1 MKSSRNLKNNIK
13 NTLLKILCVIAL
25 VSVTLAGMKL
35 AGFSAFVENKEE
47 VEIKEAQK
55 NLEVKGS
62 TTTVTV
68 AGDGA
73 IVCEDIIQGVKD
85 CNLADGNY
93 IFRITGVDKDGN
105 EETIDYPVELINYYD
120 DVHYQV
126 SDGVE
131 ETDDNGHTT
140 SAVCLG
146 DNSTD
151 YKMLVV
157 KYHKNL
163 TIDEGVKLTA
173 TSVDK
178 LTYKKGMYVCVLGKI
193 TNNGEISMTARGTYN
208 KEGENVYLYKKLDN
222 SFAYI
227 PAAGGAGA
235 DDYWAGGDRT
245 SYGTAGHDGEN
256 RGTGGGGAGGAI
268 LGDCNYGSTIY
279 GGTAGTS
286 YSGGTG
292 SGGLGANLYSNYH
305 NERGN
310 PNGGTGGPGVGYRGK
325 SSWWVRGAGG
335 GTGNTGGLGASNSYN
350 GGTYQCGNYAGN
362 KGNDGT
368 GGLLL
373 VYGREIENNSV
384 ISADGI
390 KSSTPDQSH
399 FPAGGASGG
408 GSVNVFSEDLKG
420 NGQLSAKGGASA
432 QCSGK
437 GGEGSATFTKTGSA
451 LSYPEE
457 KIYIDVG
464 FTKNIKEDMF
474 YDMPDLEYATPSTLG
489 KLTYSVADT
498 SIATIDNKG
507 ILTGKAY
514 GETILTVTDAGNDKV
529 ANIPVV
535 VCRSFD
541 SIVQGFRDSNVADGN
556 YEIAIKGSI
565 MNFEVI
571 NYYDDMHYSLDDGQ
585 ESKVVEFGDDTTDY
599 KTLIVKFHKNLTVDK
614 GVTLTAKQVE
624 NLTYKKGMYVCVL
637 GDIVNNGEITMT
649 ARGTYHQE
657 GENVYLWKNTDKTYE
672 FVPAQGGVGAS
683 DVSFRWEGGGAKGG
697 NGENRGTGAGGTGGG
712 YTGDEGAYL
721 VMRGG
726 SKGTSYSGGSG
737 SGGAQINFS
746 GGTYYNALAEENGGA
761 GGVGSA
767 GRGSSSW
774 AYRTAGGGV
783 GNLGGVGG
791 QSDGSGYKQ
800 GNTTNYTGSNGTG
813 GLLIIYADQIYN
825 YNKLTANGVD
835 ASTSNYYAGGAS
847 GGGSLNIF
855 TRNMAIEGTVTA
867 NGGQRYGCG
876 GAGGDGCAT
885 ITLVGSRLNYAV
897 KSLVLNVADTHTID
911 NSKLS
916 YFKLDEIQT
925 REISLGTVTFESLD
939 TSIATVNNNGLIT
952 AVNPGKT
959 KIKIT
964 DTTNSIST
972 YIYVD
977 VVTNAKM
984 SIEAGK
990 NFTVSLKANG
1000 TVWTYGLNDKGQLG
1014 IGNNESKNTPV
1025 KVEALSNVIQISTGY
1040 NHTLVLL
1047 KNGKVYSFGEGDKGQ
1062 LGDGMEENSNAPVKV
1077 DGLSNIVK
1085 VDAWKNSSFAI
1096 DKDGKVYA
1104 WGENYSTLPM
1114 RMVFTEKVV
1123 DISGNMVV
1131 TEKGQVYCLDDLT
1144 APISGLKGIAKISCG
1159 ETHYLALDTEGIV
1172 SVWGSNT
1179 YGECATETTGAV
1191 SVKTLTDGV
1200 REISAGNHMS
1210 MYAKENGEAYVLGNN
1225 ASGQIGQNDIAKIA
1239 IPTKIGLS
1247 ENVKIEEVLVG
1258 EGENSGVVDENGF
1271 VWLTG
1276 TNLNGELGIGSSES
1290 QKVYTKTGD
1299 SIITI
1304 DQDEPV
1310 YLDVGESVTI
1320 TSVLENTYNL
1330 KLDII
1335 DDVQSHFTY
1344 ELSNS
1349 NKMTLSGRTITAN
1362 NYGKAT
1368 LTITY
1373 PATGKTKQVQIGSV
1387 MKMDS
1392 IVQGLRDAD
1401 LADGDY
1407 EILVKDQ
1414 VYSVELINYYDDMR
1428 YSLAEGET
1436 SKTVALGD
1444 DTTDYKTLVVKYH
1457 GDLIVDKDVTLTAK
1471 NVDNL
1476 TYKKGMYIC
1485 VLGDIHNN
1493 GTITMTARGTYH
1505 QEGENVYLW
1514 QNIDDTYEY
1523 VPADSNNEGETSAVW
1538 VKGGIYGPKGFDG
1551 ENRSTGGG
1559 GTGGAV
1565 SGDYGYTWKRYGGA
1579 SGTSYSGG
1587 SGSGSANGSW
1597 RSGYVDNGKPEPNGG
1612 AGGTGIALRQGT
1624 SGWSYRTASGGTGNL
1639 GGQGA
1644 ETPGASVYIANSTNP
1659 SYYGK
1664 NGTGGLL
1671 VLYADNLYNNNQITA
1686 NGVDSTNVWVSGGA
1700 SGGGSVNIFANTVV
1714 AKGIVTADGG
1724 KGYYYAGAG
1733 GNGSVTIN
1741 ELGSLLNYAKKSLT
1755 LNVSETY
1762 QIDRAKLGYTKLNE
1776 IQTEDLTIGSLV
1788 YESLNSNIATVDSTG
1803 KITGITVGKTKIKI
1817 TDVTNNYST
1826 YIMVNVTK
1834 EGLITPQIKE
1844 GENFTISLKANG
1856 TVWAYGLNDKG
1867 QLGIGSTD
1875 NSNIP
1880 VPVLDEQGKEL
1891 KDFIEIEVGDAS
1903 GIAVDKYGSVYTWGV
1918 NSYAKNTTNEE
1929 TGVTTSSV
1937 VTENQLFATKVEGL
1951 NNIVKVE
1958 AYNNNFYVI
1967 DNVGNLYVWG
1977 KDFSKLTAIPLA
1989 VPVIDIAQDI
1999 ILGENGLVYY
2009 VKDASKPIDYLSN
2022 ICEIE
2027 AGDDHYLFVNT
2038 DGYACS
2044 LGKNDYGQ
2052 LGDGSTTER
2061 TVPVLVKTE
2070 TGYLQNVANIS
2081 AGSKASMAVTFDGEV
2096 YSFGQNN
2103 NSKLGID
2110 SASSNIAVKVT
2121 NTQDL
2126 EGNALELEQFEVVE
2140 TGKNHS
2146 SIMDKNGFVYNCGFN
2161 TQGQLG
2167 TEDNVNRTIFT
2178 KIGTIGITLRPEFVT
2193 VVKGNTQDF
2202 CIIPSNSFNLKTDI
2216 SYNASIETK
2225 ETNEKEA
2232 TIAEISGVDNSEV
2245 TNTKKY
2251 IENYRLTGNKIGR
2264 TLITAKTADSS
2275 KNIWVN
2281 VVNNENAKASAKVVN
2296 GKGFS
2301 VALKADGT
2309 VWSWGANNN
2318 GQLGLGT
2325 TENKNEPHQVE
2336 VEEEIID
2343 ISAGEGHT
2351 LLLGKSGKVYSF
2363 GLNSNGQ
2370 LGTGNLAI
2378 YKAPVDINLG
2388 NIAKVIAKNNTSF
2401 AITEEGKVYAWGNGY
2416 TKLPQLL
2423 EIERNVVDIG
2433 LNYYLA
2439 DDGIVRNL
2447 NSNTAIMLSLNET
2460 LPSELPVIE
2469 NERIVQISEGIDNIL
2484 MLAESGRVYS
2494 YGTNT
2499 YGQLGDGSLVSKL
2512 SGITTAVKTGEH
2524 NILENVKEVSAGDRY
2539 GVAVTTDGKVYV
2551 FGINETKQL
2560 GFDNIVEDGGI
2571 QESHYA
2577 ILKEDV
2583 TNIERVTAGHLHTSV
2598 YKQDGNVYT
2607 WGEGTDGELGNGE
2620 TSSYHDAQNV
2630 GKNTIKTN
2638 SNEIVTEVEDTF
2650 DIDAMIN
2657 YFNLFGSIDTS
2668 FTYEI
2673 LDSSKALV
2681 DVLTGEGM
2689 GISTGRTSVI
2699 VKSGT
2704 SNEIAVVKL
2713 LVLEKGAKPENMD
2726 IHIEPQIETYGNHVA
2741 MLKVDGTV
2749 WCYGLG
2755 TYGELGNGY
2764 TYNSDEPVKALFPIG
2779 TIITKIA
2786 VGENH
2791 CLALDSKGYVW
2802 VWGRNNYYQL
2812 GNDSNANILTPT
2824 KITKLS
2830 NIKDIACGP
2839 NTSFAVTESG
2849 EVYGCGLNANG
2860 ECGIGSYTNKI
2871 TINKAKYMT
2880 DVIDIKAG
2888 KNHTIALK
2896 STGEVYVTGSNLYGE
2911 IALDMN
2917 TRKVNLFTKVE
2928 TLNNVTAISA
2938 GDSNNMVIKTDGK
2951 VYAWGEN
2958 IYKELGTGDNST
2970 YSNIPTKVQGLTD
2983 IRYIEG
2989 GKGYNL
2995 AINSN
3000 GDLYEIGLNSS
3011 SELGNGSNT
3020 NVTEFTKLTTIDNV
3034 LQVSAGLGYTTY
3046 LKQDGTV
3053 WANGDY
3059 TRGDLDIKAKTR
3071 SNVPVQIGNDETGLG
3086 ITEVTLGIDKTKR
3099 ISENCAYALNLIK
3112 LDDNFADT
3120 LNYVSLN
3127 EDIAT
3132 VDENGVVTGKRIG
3145 TTRVNAT
3152 SSINGRIYS
3161 VLVKVVENN
3170 SQIAPKVVAGDDF
3183 ATVLKADGSLWS
3195 FGYNSDGRLGIGNNI
3210 TSDIPTKTNILATYV
3225 DVKAGRNFII
3235 ALRSDGKV
3243 WTVGNNEKGALANGT
3258 TTSKNKF
3265 AEVSGLDSITK
3276 IAAGDNFGLALDNL
3290 GIVYKWGNGTL
3301 EPDIMQ
3307 VTGQR
3312 IIDISA
3318 GNDQSV
3324 FVTAKGNV
3332 LGKGSIL
3339 NTQLDGIDNAVKT
3352 QVTSDSIV
3360 ILTSDGKVYEY
3371 KAGVLSLINVNN
3383 VIDISANQGNVMYQ
3397 TIDENTYVSGTNA
3410 NGELG
3415 TGITSAVV
3423 VPVQTIKHSSDTF
3436 GIGVGYKNTY
3446 IINNSGNL
3454 YSAGSNVYGSL
3465 GNGTR
3470 NASEEHLLVGNR
3482 EFNIE
3487 PESCTMKVGDV
3498 EEVKITGEPF
3508 NVFEGKEISSDEY
3521 TWVGDADTV
3530 VEVEPGKFT
3539 ALDVGTAHI
3548 TVTDKLTGDEKTVT
3562 RIVIAQDKDRI
3573 KKITVN
3579 DVEAELA
3586 TDSSES
3592 DMKYKV
3598 KVVTNSNTG
3607 VLRIWTNVNTDRIS
3621 IDNKENWSYNG
3632 ILNQEITLENKT
3644 TEIPIVIGIQNNA
3657 GEYPVEENYTLVVEK
3672 ITDDVGIK
3680 KITATSVDSTGNTSE
3695 ITAIPVNLTRYEV
3708 VVEEDTDISTVNVLV
3723 NSEFTSISVDGLGYE
3738 LQEQSKDITLDN
3750 YAKEVS
3756 IAVKTEAGTIAEYT
3770 LVIYKKNQAME
3781 LSDVIVNEKHASKVS
3796 EGTYAVTIDK
3806 DLDVADIWASVS
3818 NNIAQVSIANNEYK
3832 PQFNTNILDID
3843 SDVTEVS
3850 IKVKLGDDVREYLL
3864 YIYREKETETD
3875 IDVKMDMVM
3884 VNSNVIEP
3892 EADGLTYIAYLP
3904 SSETKATIRAIAKD
3918 SNNKVQIEDFEEEVG
3933 ESCKEVNT
3941 SLSEN
3946 TYIIKLKDN
3955 SSNET
3960 QYTVIIRKAESD
3972 VSLKEV
3978 YVSKDDKD
3986 IKAKLQ
3992 SDGTYLVKVPSNY
4005 ENVDVTAV
4013 TGYILAHVQ
4022 VNETG
4027 EYVVHEDTQNV
4038 VLSEDLTEVKIK
4050 VKSKDES
4057 IEKEYIL
4064 KIQKQANNVDLFK
4077 VQVDGEDAVLGEDGH
4092 YHYYLTDA
4100 LMNVNVKAI
4109 TDDENAYVRIG
4120 NSQYAIHE
4128 MAKQLDITSKQTETF
4143 IQVKA
4148 EDGSIKDYLLIIE
4161 GLPDDTT
4168 IKQVVVNGVQATYI
4182 EGKNRYEIRSDD
4194 SSFDIEVTLNDLLAT
4209 MVLGDNEEAQGV
4221 DSIMVS
4227 KQGSETIV
4235 KVIVTSQNK
4244 LETEEYIIAIL
4255 EKSSNTNI
4263 DTIKVNG
4270 KIIGPRLDGKYYVG
4284 LKHDT
4289 TEINVE
4295 ATAEDEYAITQINGL
4310 ANSTYIAGVTETV
4323 VDGTITYTYEVLVTA
4338 EDGTQATYN
4347 VIVEILDGNTDILS
4361 VKVGKDDINLND
4373 ATLLEDGNYYYKIE
4387 RVSSGYVSIELVSD
4401 KSTITING
4409 VNGPTVEVSLLEEKN
4424 TIPVVITAEDGTYK
4438 EISVIIEKKSANT
4451 SIEKIEGTGV
4461 LRTVIGKDEAQVYI
4475 DEDLTDIDLTIIL
4488 VNELGGLKLQS
4499 ETDYELSQI
4508 TRTINYA
4515 AYEADGVSSV
4525 PISIKAEDGTEK
4537 DYIINIYKE
4546 ANLELD
4552 EVIVNSDSLV
4562 YDEVTGRYSKL
4573 VANGNK
4579 PAITITAKN
4588 SLQTIQLI
4596 NEEGTVVAT
4605 GTGTLTTNQDLS
4617 TTDLTTKYTIKI
4629 ISHNGEEYGAKEYKL
4644 WITQRSTETGI
4655 TYIKVD
4661 GLGTTQEEDNF
4672 ISMVSGKDTYPLE
4685 IKLKDSK
4692 ATVKVEDLSG
4702 NTLINNQTGILHG
4715 NIAIPDGETKQFK
4728 VIVTS
4733 ENGETKEY
4741 TLSVERISSNLE
4753 ISEIKITDYDDSLI
4767 EITRYVTS
4775 YDEKTKTYRIVV
4787 NKNLEEST
4795 IEVTTVSSFTN
4806 IVLDNTYNG
4815 NGTVSMTKE
4824 LSGLGINAITI
4835 KLTAADGSVETKY
4848 LELVQL
4854 SDEIGIDKVIVDGSE
4869 LVADELGN
4877 YETTVTDEYN
4887 ISVVNVILP
4896 MDTSKVSINNQN
4908 ENYGAAVAEISKG
4921 NNRKIIV
4928 PIKVTAEDGTTY
4940 TYTLTLN
4947 VISHDNSVQL
4957 VKVDDVQ
4964 CTFIDNKYVV
4974 YIDKYETEANVFIKA
4989 GVEFSLIKHVM
5000 EDTSEVSALDELSYT
5015 VDTSDLTQNVITST
5029 FTVIAEDGTL
5039 KDYTIEMIRKDDNNS
5054 ISKVYVD
5061 DEEVGANSGHE
5072 TYTDVTYGPVPIV
5085 GNTAKVKVIA
5095 DSELSRVEFNGN
5107 SANGQLE
5114 QTVTLSSEDKITEVP
5129 VRITSQQGTVLE
5141 TVIYLEK
5148 VSNNYGLEYV
5158 KVNYETIEH
5167 DEDNIFVSYIYDT
5180 LNKVQVDIKAEN
5192 ENALIMRT
5200 TIDGLQYLDST
5211 GASSKAKG
5219 LLSMEVDTPDMV
5231 QAIYFR
5237 IIAENGEESDVYT
5250 LIIEKMST
5258 DATLKEIYVDGV
5270 LIEPNAAG
5278 RYETSILDSNTTP
5291 LIKAVTNH
5299 DKAYVRIALGDER
5312 LNVSEQNV
5320 NINTSR
5326 QVIIPI
5332 TVRSQAGTTKVTYLY
5347 LNKISTSLLLDVL
5360 TLDGKNADIYNP
5372 STHTYRFLVDNE
5384 STQFELLAVA
5394 ESDYSILEYEGV
5406 EYDASLRT
5414 IVNMELSE
5422 QGKTLK
5428 LKEKSEAGDELEY
5441 KVEIVRRSE
5450 DTSLEYLK
5458 VNDKIRQPDEV
5469 NGDVYTVPI
5478 PKDATSAVIEVKT
5491 NYSFASVR
5499 LGDNEPIRQYD
5510 KGVLDISDI
5519 EEQRIIVPIVVTA
5532 VDGTTIRTYNVVLVR
5547 KGAGI
5552 GGQVVTQNLE
5562 DKHVA
5567 EITVYR
5573 TDDLREI
5580 DDELDPREVIY
5591 RGFTNEDGSFDI
5603 ELSSGKEYDIIFK
5616 KSGYLSYTVT
5626 NVYVQDFE
5634 QSALGTITLFAGDV
5648 DENGEIELDDLVELN
5663 DQIGVV
5669 VTDENKVFDL
5679 NEDGVIDNDD
5689 RKLLKK
5695 NYHKKVESKVWVMP
5709 VPVTTSSTPA
5719 GAHLTMVSPVSTRNM
5734 VNTNM
5739 VVDNSVKPDFVYPL
5753 DKGFRVSSDYGN
5765 RVDPLDG
5772 SSSFHSGIDLVGK
5785 HNANI
5790 YSIADGEVTYAGVQS
5805 SYGNCVEIKH
5815 VVQGETIYSFYAHM
5829 ALIDVKVGDKVKQG
5843 DVIGLE
5849 GGDPI
5854 TDPNPGR
5861 TTVHHL
5867 HFEVRTG
5874 SGYRNNVNPRLYL
5887 EF

>member
-1 MKSSRNLKNNIK
+1 MEQNSKLKNEFKNILFK
-13 NTLLKILCVIAL
+13 VLCVIAL

-35 AGFSAFVENKEE
+35 AGFSAFVENKEN
-47 VEIKEAQK
+47 VEITEVQK
-55 NLEVKGS
+55 NVIVRGT

-73 IVCEDIIQGVKD
+73 IVCEDIIQGVRD

-93 IFRITGVDKDGN
+93 TFRVTGVDSAGN
-105 EETIDYPVELINYYD
+105 VETKDYPVELINYYN
-120 DVHYQV
+120 DVHYTT
-126 SDGVE
+126 SDGIE

-140 SAVCLG
+140 FAVNLG
-146 DNSTD
+146 DDSTD

-163 TIDEGVKLTA
+163 IIDEGVKLTA
-173 TSVDK
+173 KSVNK

-208 KEGENVYLYKKLDN
+208 QEGENVYLWKKLDS
-222 SFAYI
+222 SFAYV
-227 PAAGGAGA
+227 PAVGGAGA
-235 DDYWAGGDRT
+235 DDYWAGGNRY
-245 SYGTAGHDGEN
+245 SSGTAGHDGVA

-286 YSGGTG
+286 YSGGSG

-305 NERGN
+305 NEKAS
-310 PNGGTGGPGVGYRGK
+310 PNGGAGGPGVGYRGS
-325 SSWWVRGAGG
+325 SSWAGRGAGG
-335 GTGNTGGLGASNSYN
+335 GTGNTGGLGASNYYN
-350 GGTYQCGNYAGN
+350 GGTYQCGNYAVN

-368 GGLLL
+368 GGLLIL
-373 VYGREIENNSV
+373 YSRELENNSI

-390 KSSTPDQSH
+390 KSSVPDAGH

-408 GSVNVFSEDLKG
+408 GSVNIFTEYMSG
-420 NGQLSAKGGASA
+420 NGELSAKGGASA
-432 QCSGK
+432 QYSGK
-437 GGEGSATFTKTGSA
+437 GGEGTVTVAKVGSA

-474 YDMPDLEYATPSTLG
+474 YDVPDSEYASPLSLG
-489 KLTYSVADT
+489 KLTYSIADT
-498 SIATIDNKG
+498 SIATIDSKG
-507 ILTGKAY
+507 ILTGVAY
-514 GETILTVTDAGNDKV
+514 GETTLTITDAGNNKDRV
-529 ANIPVV
+529 IPVV

-541 SIVQGFRDSNVADGN
+541 SIVQGFRDSNMPDGN
-556 YEIAIKGSI
+556 YEIAIKGTV

-571 NYYDDMHYSLDDGQ
+571 NYYDDMHYTLDDGE
-585 ESKVVEFGDDTTDY
+585 ESKVVELGDSTTDY
-599 KTLIVKFHKNLTVDK
+599 KTLIVKYHKNLTVDK
-614 GVTLTAKQVE
+614 GVTLTAKQVD
-624 NLTYKKGMYVCVL
+624 NLTYKKGMYICVL

-649 ARGTYHQE
+649 ARGTYNQE
-657 GENVYLWKNTDKTYE
+657 GENVYLWKNTNKTYE
-672 FVPAQGGVGAS
+672 FVPAQGGVGAP
-683 DVSFRWEGGGAKGG
+683 DVTFRWDGGGAKGG

-712 YTGDEGAYL
+712 RTDDEGAYL

-737 SGGAQINFS
+737 SGGVNLNFS
-746 GGTYYNALAEENGGA
+746 GGTYYNAMAEENGGA

-774 AYRTAGGGV
+774 AYRTASGGV
-783 GNLGGVGG
+783 GNLGGLGG

-800 GNTTNYTGSNGTG
+800 GNTTNYTGPNGTG
-813 GLLIIYADQIYN
+813 GLLIVYADEIYN
-825 YNKLTANGVD
+825 YNKITANGVD
-835 ASTSNYYAGGAS
+835 ASTSTYYAGGAS
-847 GGGSLNIF
+847 GGGSLNVF

-867 NGGQRYGCG
+867 NGGQKYGAG

-885 ITLVGSRLNYAV
+885 ITLVGSRLNYTE
-897 KSLVLNVADTHTID
+897 KSLVLNVSDTHSID
-911 NSKLS
+911 KNKLS
-916 YFKLDEIQT
+916 YQKLDEVQT
-925 REISLGTVTFESLD
+925 KEIGLGTVTFESLD
-939 TSIATVNNNGLIT
+939 TLIATVNSSGVIT
-952 AVNPGKT
+952 AVNEGKT

-964 DTTNSIST
+964 DTTNNIST

-977 VVTNAKM
+977 VVRTAKM
-984 SIEAGK
+984 AIEAGK

-1014 IGNNESKNTPV
+1014 IGNNENKNTPV
-1025 KVEALSNVIQISTGY
+1025 KVESLDDVTQIATGY
-1040 NHTLVLL
+1040 SHTLALL
-1047 KNGKVYSFGEGDKGQ
+1047 KNGKVYSFGAGALGQ
-1062 LGDGMEENSNAPVKV
+1062 LGDSMEEDSNSPVKV
-1077 DGLSNIVK
+1077 DGISNIVK
-1085 VDAWKNSSFAI
+1085 VDAWKNSSFAL
-1096 DKDGKVYA
+1096 DKDGRVYV
-1104 WGENYSTLPM
+1104 WGENYSRLPM
-1114 RMVFTEKVV
+1114 KVVFTEKVV

-1131 TEKGQVYCLDDLT
+1131 TEKGQVYCLNDLT
-1144 APISGLKGIAKISCG
+1144 TPVEGLNGIAKISCG
-1159 ETHYLALDTEGIV
+1159 ETHYLALDVDGIV

-1179 YGECATETTGAV
+1179 YGECATETTGV
-1191 SVKTLTDGV
+1191 TGVKAIADGV

-1210 MYAKENGEAYVLGNN
+1210 MYSKENGEAYVLGNN
-1225 ASGQIGQNDIAKIA
+1225 ASGQIGQSDIAKITT
-1239 IPTKIGLS
+1239 PTKIVLT
-1247 ENVKIEEVLVG
+1247 ENVKVEEVLVG
-1258 EGENSGVVDENGF
+1258 EGEHSGVVDENGF

-1276 TNLNGELGIGSSES
+1276 TNLNGELGIGSSEG
-1290 QKVYTKTGD
+1290 QQTYTKTGD

-1304 DQDEPV
+1304 DQNEPV

-1320 TSVLENTYNL
+1320 SSVLENTYNL
-1330 KLDII
+1330 KIDVI

-1349 NKMTLSGRTITAN
+1349 GKMSLSGRTITAN

-1373 PATGKTKQVQIGSV
+1373 PSTGKTKQVQIASV

-1392 IVQGLRDAD
+1392 IVQGLRDTE

-1407 EILVKDQ
+1407 EILVNDQ
-1414 VYSVELINYYDDMR
+1414 IYSVELINYYDDMR
-1428 YSLAEGET
+1428 YSLGDGET
-1436 SKTVALGD
+1436 SKVVSLGD
-1444 DTTDYKTLVVKYH
+1444 DSTDYKTLVVKYH
-1457 GDLIVDKDVTLTAK
+1457 GDLTIDKDVTLTAK

-1493 GTITMTARGTYH
+1493 GTISMKARGTYN

-1514 QNIDDTYEY
+1514 HNTDDTYEY
-1523 VPADSNNEGETSAVW
+1523 VPADSDNEGETTSVW
-1538 VKGGIYGPKGFDG
+1538 VKGGIYGPKGIDG

-1659 SYYGK
+1659 SYYGN

-1671 VLYADNLYNNNQITA
+1671 ILYADNLYNNNLITA
-1686 NGVDSTNVWVSGGA
+1686 DGVDSTNVWVSGGA

-1714 AKGIVTADGG
+1714 AKGIITADGG
-1724 KGYYYAGAG
+1724 KGYYYAGPG
-1733 GNGSVTIN
+1733 GNGSVSID
-1741 ELGSLLNYAKKSLT
+1741 ELGSLLNYNKKSLT
-1755 LNVSETY
+1755 LNIAETY
-1762 QIDRAKLGYTKLNE
+1762 LIDKTKLGYTKLND
-1776 IQTEDLTIGSLV
+1776 IQTEDLTLGSLV
-1788 YESLNSNIATVDSTG
+1788 YESLNTSIATVDSTG
-1803 KITGITVGKTKIKI
+1803 KITGVSVGKTKIKI
-1817 TDVTNNYST
+1817 TDVTNGYST
-1826 YIMVNVTK
+1826 YIIVNVTK
-1834 EGLITPQIKE
+1834 EELITPQIKE

-1867 QLGIGSTD
+1867 QLGTGTTD

-1880 VPVLDEQGKEL
+1880 VPVLDDQGKEL
-1891 KDFIEIEVGDAS
+1891 KDFVEIEAGDS
-1903 GIAVDKYGSVYTWGV
+1903 SSIAVDKYGNVYTWGV
-1918 NSYAKNTTNEE
+1918 NSYLKNTTNEE
-1929 TGVTTSSV
+1929 TGVTTSSL
-1937 VTENQLFATKVEGL
+1937 VTENLLNATKVNDL
-1951 NNIVKVE
+1951 NDIVKVE
-1958 AYNNNFYVI
+1958 TYGNNFYAI
-1967 DNVGNLYVWG
+1967 DITGNLYAWG
-1977 KDFSKLTAIPLA
+1977 KDYSQITSLPLSE
-1989 VPVIDIAQDI
+1989 PVIDIAQDI
-1999 ILGENGLVYY
+1999 VLGQNGLVYN
-2009 VKDASKPIDYLSN
+2009 VKDAGKPIDYLSN

-2027 AGDDHYLFVNT
+2027 AGEDHYLFVNL
-2038 DGYACS
+2038 DGYVCS

-2081 AGSKASMAVTFDGEV
+2081 AGSKASMAVTFDGKV

-2103 NSKLGID
+2103 TSKLGID
-2110 SASSNIAVKVT
+2110 SASSNIAVQVV

-2126 EGNALELEQFEVVE
+2126 EDNALELERFEVVE

-2146 SIMDKNGFVYNCGFN
+2146 SIMDKNGFVYNSGLN

-2167 TEDNVNRTIFT
+2167 TEDNTNRTIFT

-2193 VVKGNTQDF
+2193 VVRGITQDF

-2216 SYNASIETK
+2216 SYNANIETNVI
-2225 ETNEKEA
+2225 NEKEA
-2232 TIAEISGVDNSEV
+2232 SIVEISGVDNSEV
-2245 TNTKKY
+2245 TNTKQY
-2251 IENYRLTGNKIGR
+2251 AENYRLTGNKIGR
-2264 TLITAKTADSS
+2264 TLITAKTADCS

-2296 GKGFS
+2296 GKGFTVS
-2301 VALKADGT
+2301 LKADGT

-2318 GQLGLGT
+2318 GQLGIGT
-2325 TENKNEPHQVE
+2325 TESHNEPQQIE
-2336 VEEEIID
+2336 IAEEIID
-2343 ISAGEGHT
+2343 ISSGEGHT

-2370 LGTGNLAI
+2370 LGTGNLSM
-2378 YKAPVDINLG
+2378 YKVPVAINLG

-2416 TKLPQLL
+2416 TKTPTLL

-2433 LNYYLA
+2433 VNYYLA
-2439 DDGIVRNL
+2439 DDGIVRNIE
-2447 NSNTAIMLSLNET
+2447 SNTAIMLSLNET

-2469 NERIVQISEGIDNIL
+2469 NEKIVQISEGVDSVL
-2484 MLAESGRVYS
+2484 MLAQSGRVYS

-2499 YGQLGDGSLVSKL
+2499 YGQLGDGTLVSKQ
-2512 SGITTAVKTGEH
+2512 SGISTVVKTEAN

-2539 GVAVTTDGKVYV
+2539 GVAVTFDGKVYV

-2560 GFDNIVEDGGI
+2560 GYDNIVEDGGI

-2583 TNIERVTAGHLHTSV
+2583 TNIERVTAGFLHTSV
-2598 YKQDGNVYT
+2598 YKRDGNVYT
-2607 WGEGTDGELGNGE
+2607 WGEGTDGELGNGD
-2620 TSSYHDAQNV
+2620 TSSYHEAQNV

-2650 DIDAMIN
+2650 DIDAWIN
-2657 YFNLFGSIDTS
+2657 YFNLFGDIDTS

-2673 LDSSKALV
+2673 LDGSKALV
-2681 DVLTGEGM
+2681 DALSGEGM
-2689 GISTGRTSVI
+2689 GISSGRTSVI

-2704 SNEIAVVKL
+2704 SDEIAVVKL
-2713 LVLEKGAKPENMD
+2713 LVLDKGSKPANMD
-2726 IHIEPQIETYGNHVA
+2726 IHIEPQVETYGNHVA

-2764 TYNSDEPVKALFPIG
+2764 TENSDEPVKALFPAG

-2791 CLALDSKGYVW
+2791 CLALDSKGNVW

-2812 GNDSNANILTPT
+2812 GNDSNENILTPT

-2849 EVYGCGLNANG
+2849 EVYGWGLNANG

-2896 STGEVYVTGSNLYGE
+2896 SNGEVFVTGSNLYGE
-2911 IALDMN
+2911 LALDMN
-2917 TRKVNLFTKVE
+2917 TRKVNLFTKVDS
-2928 TLNNVTAISA
+2928 LKNVVAISA

-2958 IYKELGTGDNST
+2958 IYKELGTGETAT
-2970 YSNIPTKVQGLTD
+2970 YSNVPVKVNGLTD
-2983 IRYIEG
+2983 IRYIDG

-3011 SELGNGSNT
+3011 SELGNGTNT
-3020 NVTEFTKLTTIDNV
+3020 NVTEFTRLTTIDKV

-3071 SNVPVQIGNDETGLG
+3071 SNVPVQVGNDETGLG
-3086 ITEVTLGIDKTKR
+3086 ITEVTLGIDGTKK

-3127 EDIAT
+3127 ENIAT

-3152 SSINGRIYS
+3152 SSINGRVYS
-3161 VLVKVVENN
+3161 VLVKVVQNN
-3170 SQIAPKVVAGDDF
+3170 SQIAPKVVAGENF

-3195 FGYNSDGRLGIGNNI
+3195 FGYNSDGRLGIGSTI
-3210 TSDIPTKTNILATYV
+3210 TSDVPAKTNILATYI

-3243 WTVGNNEKGALANGT
+3243 WAVGNNEKGALANGT

-3265 AEVSGLDSITK
+3265 VEVAGLDSITK

-3290 GIVYKWGNGTL
+3290 GIVYKWGNGVL
-3301 EPDIMQ
+3301 EPEIMQ
-3307 VTGQR
+3307 VTSQR

-3318 GNDQSV
+3318 GNSQSV

-3332 LGKGSIL
+3332 IGKGDIL
-3339 NTQLDGIDNAVKT
+3339 NTQIDGIDNAVKA
-3352 QVTSDSIV
+3352 QVASDSII
-3360 ILTSDGKVYEY
+3360 ILTSNGKVYKY
-3371 KAGVLSLINVNN
+3371 KDDTLSLINVEN

-3397 TIDENTYVSGTNA
+3397 TIDENTYVSGLNT

-3415 TGITSAVV
+3415 IGGATSVNTP
-3423 VPVQTIKHSSDTF
+3423 VPTTKHSSDTF
-3436 GIGVGYKNTY
+3436 GIGVGYRNTY

-3454 YSAGSNVYGSL
+3454 YSAGANEYGSL

-3470 NASEEHLLVGNR
+3470 TSSDEHLLVGNR
-3482 EFNIE
+3482 TFNIE
-3487 PESCTMKVGDV
+3487 PESATMKVGDV

-3521 TWVGDADTV
+3521 TWVGDADTIV
-3530 VEVEPGKFT
+3530 NVEPGKFT

-3562 RIVIAQDKDRI
+3562 RVVIAQDKDRI

-3579 DVEAELA
+3579 DEEAELS

-3592 DMKYKV
+3592 DMKYRV
-3598 KVVTNSNTG
+3598 KVVTNSNKG
-3607 VLRIWTNVNTDRIS
+3607 ILKIWTNDNTDRIS

-3632 ILNQEITLENKT
+3632 ILNQEITLENKI
-3644 TEIPIVIGIQNNA
+3644 TELPIVIGIQNNA
-3657 GEYPVEENYTLVVEK
+3657 GEYPVEENYTLIIEK
-3672 ITDDVGIK
+3672 ITDDVELK
-3680 KITATSVDSTGNTSE
+3680 QITATSVDSLGITTE
-3695 ITAIPVNLTRYEV
+3695 ITATPVNLTRYEV
-3708 VVEEDTDISTVNVLV
+3708 VVEENTDISTVKVVTN
-3723 NSEFTSISVDGLGYE
+3723 EFTSISIDGLEYE
-3738 LQEQSKDITLDN
+3738 LNTQSKPITLDSFS
-3750 YAKEVS
+3750 KEVP

-3770 LVIYKKNQAME
+3770 LVIYKKNEAME

-3806 DLDVADIWASVS
+3806 DLDVANILASVS
-3818 NNIAQVSIANNEYK
+3818 NSIAKVSIANNEYK
-3832 PQFNTNILDID
+3832 PQFNTKVLDIY

-3850 IKVKLGDDVREYLL
+3850 IKVKLGEDVKDYLL
-3864 YIYREKETETD
+3864 YIYREKDTSDD
-3875 IDVKMDMVM
+3875 IEVKMDMVM

-3904 SSETKATIRAIAKD
+3904 SSEIKATIRAIAKD
-3918 SNNKVQIEDFEEEVG
+3918 SNTKVKIDDFEEEDG
-3933 ESCKEVNT
+3933 ESLKEVNT
-3941 SLSEN
+3941 PLSEN
-3946 TYIIKLKDN
+3946 TYTIKLKD
-3955 SSNET
+3955 SLDNET
-3960 QYTVIIRKAESD
+3960 EYTVIIRKADSD
-3972 VSLKEV
+3972 ASLKEV
-3978 YVSKDDKD
+3978 YVSKDDKE

-3992 SDGTYLVKVPSNY
+3992 SDGTYLVKVPSSY
-4005 ENVDVTAV
+4005 TNVDVTAV
-4013 TGYILAHVQ
+4013 TGYILSQVQ

-4027 EYVVHEDTQNV
+4027 EYVVHEDTQNAE
-4038 VLSEDLTEVKIK
+4038 LSGDVTEVKIN
-4050 VKSKDES
+4050 VKSKDGS
-4057 IEKEYIL
+4057 VEKEYIL
-4064 KIQKQANNVDLFK
+4064 KIQKEANNADLFK
-4077 VQVDGEDAVLGEDGH
+4077 VQVDGEDAVLGDDGN
-4092 YHYYLTDA
+4092 YHYYLTNA

-4109 TDDENAYVRIG
+4109 TDDENASVRID
-4120 NSQYAIHE
+4120 NSQYGIHE
-4128 MAKQLDITSKQTETF
+4128 ILKQIDITSKQT
-4143 IQVKA
+4143 IVPIKVKA
-4148 EDGSIKDYLLIIE
+4148 EDGTIRDYSLIIE

-4182 EGKNRYEIRSDD
+4182 EGRNRYEVRSDD
-4194 SSFDIEVTLNDLLAT
+4194 TSFNIEVTLTDLLAT
-4209 MVLGDNEEAQGV
+4209 MVLGDNEEAQGI
-4221 DSIMVS
+4221 DSITVS

-4244 LETEEYIIAIL
+4244 LETEEYTIAIL

-4270 KIIGPRLDGKYYVG
+4270 KLIGPRLDGTYYIG

-4289 TEINVE
+4289 SKISVE
-4295 ATAEDEYAITQINGL
+4295 AIAEDLYAVTQINDL
-4310 ANSTYIAGVTETV
+4310 ANDSYIAGVTEDV
-4323 VDGTITYTYEVLVTA
+4323 IDGTRTYTYEILVTA
-4338 EDGTQATYN
+4338 EDGTQVTYTL
-4347 VIVEILDGNTDILS
+4347 IVEILDGNTNILN
-4361 VKVGKDDINLND
+4361 VKVGKDELNLND
-4373 ATLLEDGNYYYKIE
+4373 ATLVEEGKYYYKIE
-4387 RVSSGYVSIELVSD
+4387 RVSSGYVNIELESD
-4401 KSTITING
+4401 KSTVTING
-4409 VNGPTVEVSLLEEKN
+4409 VNGPTVEVSLTEEIN
-4424 TIPVVITAEDGTYK
+4424 TIPVVITAEDGTTK

-4451 SIEKIEGTGV
+4451 SIKKIEGAGV
-4461 LRTVIGKDEAQVYI
+4461 LSAEIGTNEAQVYI
-4475 DEDLTDIDLTIIL
+4475 DEDLSEVDLAIIL
-4488 VNELGGLKLQS
+4488 TNEYGSLKLQS
-4499 ETDYELSQI
+4499 ETDYELAQI

-4537 DYIINIYKE
+4537 EYTINIYKK
-4546 ANLELD
+4546 ANLELE
-4552 EVIVNSDSLV
+4552 EVIVNSDTLT
-4562 YDEVTGRYSKL
+4562 YDEEIEGYSKL

-4579 PAITITAKN
+4579 PAITITTKN

-4617 TTDLTTKYTIKI
+4617 TTKLTDKFKIKV
-4629 ISHNGEEYGAKEYKL
+4629 ISHNGEEYGAKEYNL

-4655 TYIKVD
+4655 AYIKVD
-4661 GLGTTQEEDNF
+4661 GLGTTQEDDNF
-4672 ISMVSGKDTYPLE
+4672 SAIVSGKETYPLE
-4685 IKLKDSK
+4685 IKLKDQN
-4692 ATVKVEDLSG
+4692 AIVRVEDDSG
-4702 NTLINNQTGILHG
+4702 NILIGTQKGVLRG
-4715 NIAIPDGETKQFK
+4715 NIAIQDGETRIFK

-4741 TLSVERISSNLE
+4741 TLNVERISSNLE
-4753 ISEIKITDYDDSLI
+4753 ISEIRITDYDDSLI
-4767 EITRYVTS
+4767 EISRLVTA
-4775 YDEKTKTYRIVV
+4775 YDEKTKTYKIVV
-4787 NKNLEEST
+4787 NKNLEETT
-4795 IEVTTVSSFTN
+4795 IDVTTVSSFTN
-4806 IVLDNTYNG
+4806 IVLDNTYSANG
-4815 NGTVSMTKE
+4815 NVSMTKD
-4824 LSGLGINAITI
+4824 LPGLGVTTVTI

-4848 LELVQL
+4848 LEIVQL
-4854 SDEIGIDKVIVDGSE
+4854 SDEIGIYNVSVNGLE
-4869 LVADELGN
+4869 CTPDELGN
-4877 YETTVTDEYN
+4877 YEATVTDEN
-4887 ISVVNVILP
+4887 DIAKVNVILP
-4896 MDTSKVSINNQN
+4896 MDTSKVSIGGQN
-4908 ENYGAAVAEISKG
+4908 ENYGASVANINTTNK
-4921 NNRKIIV
+4921 RTIAV
-4928 PIKVTAEDGTTY
+4928 PIKVTAEDGTSY
-4940 TYTLTLN
+4940 TYMLTIHA
-4947 VISHDNSVQL
+4947 ISHDSSVKF
-4957 VKVDDVQ
+4957 VKVDDTL
-4964 CTFIDNKYVV
+4964 CTFKDDKYVV
-4974 YIDKYETEANVFIKA
+4974 YIDRNETEASAFVKA
-4989 GVEFSLIKHVM
+4989 GVEYSTVKHIM
-5000 EDTSEVSALDELSYT
+5000 EDDTEVSGIEELSYI
-5015 VDTSDLTQNVITST
+5015 VDTSDLIQEVFTST
-5029 FTVIAEDGTL
+5029 FTVIAEDGTISE
-5039 KDYTIEMIRKDDNNS
+5039 YTVELIRKDDDKS
-5054 ISKVYVD
+5054 ISNVYVNE
-5061 DEEVGANSGHE
+5061 EEVEVNSGHE
-5072 TYTDVTYGPVPIV
+5072 TYTDGTYGPVPIV
-5085 GNTAKVKVIA
+5085 GNVAKVKVVA
-5095 DSELSRVEFNGN
+5095 NSEFAIVEFNGK
-5107 SANGQLE
+5107 SANNELE
-5114 QTVTLSSEDKITEVP
+5114 QTINLSTDDKITEVP
-5129 VRITSQQGTVLE
+5129 VRITSQQGTVYD

-5148 VSNNYGLEYV
+5148 VSDNNNLEFV
-5158 KVNYETIEH
+5158 KVNLVNIDQ
-5167 DEDNIFVSYIYDT
+5167 DENGVFVSYIYDT
-5180 LNKVQVDIKAEN
+5180 FDHVQVDIKAEN
-5192 ENALIMRT
+5192 ENALVMRT
-5200 TIDGLQYLDST
+5200 TEDGIQYLDGS

-5219 LLSMEVDTPDMV
+5219 LLTMDVDTPDIV
-5231 QAIYFR
+5231 QTIYFK
-5237 IIAENGEESDVYT
+5237 IIAENGDESEVYA
-5250 LIIEKMST
+5250 LRIEKMST
-5258 DATLKEIYVDGV
+5258 DATLKEIYVDGL
-5270 LIEPNAAG
+5270 LIEPNAEG
-5278 RYETSILDSNTTP
+5278 RYETTILDTNTFP

-5312 LNVSEQNV
+5312 LVVSEHNV
-5320 NINTSR
+5320 NINSSR

-5347 LNKISTSLLLDVL
+5347 LNKISTSLKLDII
-5360 TLDGKNADIYNP
+5360 TLDGKEADIYNE

-5394 ESDYSILEYEGV
+5394 ENDYSILEYNSEQ
-5406 EYDASLRT
+5406 YDASLRT
-5414 IVNMELSE
+5414 IVDMELTE
-5422 QGKTLK
+5422 QGKVLK

-5441 KVEIVRRSE
+5441 TIEIVRRSE

-5458 VNDKIRQPDEV
+5458 VNDVTRTPDETG
-5469 NGDVYTVPI
+5469 GDVYTVYI
-5478 PKDATSAVIEVKT
+5478 PKDATSATIEVRT
-5491 NYSFASVR
+5491 NYSFANVR

-5519 EEQRIIVPIVVTA
+5519 DEERIIVPIVVTA

-5547 KGAGI
+5547 RGAGI
-5552 GGQVVTQNLE
+5552 GGKVITQNYE
-5562 DKHVA
+5562 DKHVS
-5567 EITVYR
+5567 EIIVYR

-5580 DDELDPREVIY
+5580 DDEYDPREVIY
-5591 RGFTNEDGSFDI
+5591 TGVTEEDGTFAI
-5603 ELSSGKEYDIIFK
+5603 ELPCYHEYDIIFK
-5616 KSGYLSYTVT
+5616 KSGYLTH
-5626 NVYVQDFE
+5626 
-5634 QSALGTITLFAGDV
+5634 TITHVYIEEFEIVTLDDIELYAGDV

-5663 DQIGVV
+5663 DMIGME
-5669 VTDENKVFDL
+5669 VTDENKIYDL
-5679 NEDGVIDNDD
+5679 NEDGVIDNND
-5689 RKLLKK
+5689 RKILKK
-5695 NYHKKVESKVWVMP
+5695 NYHKKEESEVWVKP
-5709 VPVTTSSTPA
+5709 VSLTTSMSPTS
-5719 GAHLTMVSPVSTRNM
+5719 LTSSAMPT
-5734 VNTNM
+5734 NTMQLN
-5739 VVDNSVKPDFVYPL
+5739 NTVKPDFVYPL
-5753 DKGFRVSSDYGN
+5753 DKGFTVTSDYGT
-5765 RVDPLDG
+5765 RVDPIDG
-5772 SSSFHSGIDLVGK
+5772 STSFHSGIDLCGP
-5785 HNANI
+5785 HHGNI
-5790 YSIADGEVTYAGVQS
+5790 YAIADGEVTWAGVQS

-5815 VVQGETIYSFYAHM
+5815 VVNGVEVYSFYAHM
-5829 ALIDVKVGDKVKQG
+5829 SRIDVNKGDKVSQG

-5849 GGDPI
+5849 GGDQA

-5861 TTVHHL
+5861 TTGHHL
-5867 HFEVRTG
+5867 HFEMRSA
-5874 SGYRNNVNPRLYL
+5874 SGYANNVNPRNYL